1 MPLKNRYIRILS
13 LALIAQA
20 ALFYASASRGD
31 VVPELR
37 PLDGFTRQ
45 LGGWLMSK
53 EGHVDDET
61 QAVLQAD
68 DTLTRV
74 YSSPI
79 HAQPASLFVAF
90 FKTQRT
96 GKAPHSPKNCLPGA
110 GWEQSREGYLPVSIP
125 GMAEPIQVHEYVVA
139 KGESQSLVLYWYQTQ
154 NRVVASEYRA
164 KFWTMADAIRYN
176 RTDTALVRVVVPI
189 DAAGE
194 AAARQSA
201 VDFVQS
207 FFIPLRQYLPS

>member
-1 MPLKNRYIRILS
+1 MPVKNRYIRILS

-20 ALFYASASRGD
+20 ALFYGASRGD
-31 VVPELR
+31 VVPDAR
-37 PLDGFTRQ
+37 PLSGFTRQ
-45 LGGWLMSK
+45 LGPWFMTK

-74 YSSPI
+74 YSSPS
-79 HAQPASLFVAF
+79 HAQAASLFVAF

-110 GWEQSREGYLPVSIP
+110 GWEQSREGYLSVSIP

-154 NRVVASEYRA
+154 KRVIASEYRA

-189 DAAGE
+189 GGQGE
-194 AAARQSA
+194 AAAEQTA
-201 VDFVQS
+201 VDFVHA
-207 FFIPLRQYLPS
+207 FFNPLRQYLPS